1 MNVQQHSERRI
12 TVFDTTLRD
21 GEQSAGVC
29 FSLRDKLDIAA
40 ALESLR
46 VDVIEVGFPTSAAS
60 EARAVRAVAASLRN
74 SVVCALSRAVE
85 AEIEETWQA
94 LAPARRARLHIV
106 LSCSDLHLERQLR
119 KTRDEVLEMARR
131 SIRHARRFTDDVE
144 FSAMDATRADPVFL
158 ASLLRCAVAAGAT
171 TINVPD
177 TLGCA
182 LPDQVHGMFVGLFR
196 EVPELGEVTV
206 SFHGQND
213 LGLATANTLA
223 AVSAGAGQVEVA
235 VNGIGER
242 AGNTSLEEVVMALR
256 IHGTPMDVRTSVEP
270 KGICALSRL
279 VEERSGMA
287 LQAHKAIVGRNA
299 FRHASGLHQDGWLKQ
314 RETYEV
320 FPPEEI
326 GHSAGSEI
334 VLGKLS
340 GRHGFAARARAL
352 GFDLGE
358 RALDGAFDR
367 FKRLAEERPEISDAE
382 LEELLERKQARP
394 AEAWPGPGV

>member
-1 MNVQQHSERRI
+1 MTPDHDQEKRI
-12 TVFDTTLRD
+12 AVFDTTLRD

-40 ALESLR
+40 ALESLH
-46 VDVIEVGFPTSAAS
+46 VDVIEAGFPTAGAS
-60 EARAVRAVAASLRN
+60 ETHAVRAVAASIRD
-74 SVVCALSRAVE
+74 SGVCALSRTVE
-85 AEIEETWQA
+85 AEIDETWKA
-94 LAPARRARLHIV
+94 LAPARRARLHLV

-119 KTRDEVLEMARR
+119 KTRDEVLEMARH
-131 SIRHARRFTDDVE
+131 SIRCARRFTDDVE
-144 FSAMDATRADPVFL
+144 FSAMDATRADPLFL
-158 ASLLRCAVAAGAT
+158 ASLLRSAVAAGAT

-177 TLGCA
+177 TVGCA
-182 LPDQVHGMFVGLFR
+182 LPDQVRSLFARLFR
-196 EVPELGEVTV
+196 EVPELEDVTV

-223 AVSAGAGQVEVA
+223 AVSAGVGQVEVT

-256 IHGTPMDVRTSVEP
+256 IHGTQIGLGTAVKPE
-270 KGICALSRL
+270 GIFALSRL
-279 VEERSGMA
+279 VEARSGMA

-314 RETYEV
+314 RETYEL

-326 GHSAGSEI
+326 GHPAGSEI

-340 GRHGFAARARAL
+340 GRHGFAARAHSL
-352 GFDLGE
+352 GFDLEE
-358 RALDGAFDR
+358 RTLDGAFER
-367 FKRLAEERPEISDAE
+367 FKRLAAQRAEISDTE
-382 LEELLERKQARP
+382 LEELLERTEARRP
-394 AEAWPGPGV
+394 EAWPGPGV